1 LQWVR
6 TRWFLLAQGI
16 PLVAVLL
23 ALLMRRMRRT
33 RSETSSLLADLKRV
47 KDAKAPYPQFLRDL
61 ETVLRSAVQRSG
73 GSESVRARVNA
84 LIQRIEAER
93 FAPSGTESVE
103 REALLREAE
112 LLLRAMQREQSDKK
126 AHASVLIVA
135 LALVQAPAPVQFQR
149 GAELYRAGHFTESAR
164 AFEKS
169 VAADSLDMAAW
180 VNLGNA
186 HYRAGDRGRA
196 IWAWARAAQELPR
209 DRDIVRN
216 LQAAGAI
223 EVLRTRPP
231 LSVRPVEWY
240 LLAAIAW
247 WVACA
252 LAVIAFVRRRNMLLS
267 WALAPIALVV
277 IALTVGVLADGR
289 KHVVAWNEQTRLY
302 GDPTVHSPV
311 VRRVQ
316 AGAGLDIIED
326 RGDWLRVRTFSG
338 AEGWVESDT
347 VGKL

>member
-1 LQWVR
+1 
-6 TRWFLLAQGI
+6 
-16 PLVAVLL
+16 
-23 ALLMRRMRRT
+23 
-33 RSETSSLLADLKRV
+33 V
-47 KDAKAPYPQFLRDL
+47 KDANAPYPQFRRDL
-61 ETVLRSAVQRSG
+61 EAVLRAALQRG
-73 GSESVRARVNA
+73 GGTDSVRARVNT

-93 FAPSGTESVE
+93 FAPSGAESAE
-103 REALLREAE
+103 RDALLREAE
-112 LLLRAMQREQSDKK
+112 ILLRAMQRGAADGK
-126 AHASVLIVA
+126 AQASVVIFA
-135 LALVQAPAPVQFQR
+135 LALLQAPAPGSFQH
-149 GAELYRAGHFTESAR
+149 GAELYRAGRFTESAR
-164 AFEKS
+164 AFENT
-169 VAADSLDMAAW
+169 VAADSSDVAAW

-186 HYRAGDRGRA
+186 HYRAGERGRA
-196 IWAWARAAQELPR
+196 IWAWARAAQEQPR
-209 DRDIVRN
+209 DRDIIRN

-240 LLAAIAW
+240 LLAAIGW

-252 LAVIAFVRRRNMLLS
+252 LAVIAVLRRRNALLS

-289 KHVVAWNEQTRLY
+289 THVVAWNEQTELY

-316 AGAGLDIIED
+316 AGAGLDILED